1 MHITKDASISRT
13 ADGQGITDL
22 RDAISRCKICAP
34 YLPNPPRPLAF
45 FSGTARIVIIGQAP
59 GRLAHESGIAWNDPS
74 GRRLREWMDVDETT
88 FFDQG
93 RIAIVPMGFCFPGTG
108 SSGDLPP
115 RPECA
120 PRWQG
125 LIGEMLPAGHLRL
138 LVGNYAQAAYLPKAT
153 GQNLVDRVRWSY
165 DQDSN
170 QIVLPHPSW
179 RVTGWMKRNPW
190 FESEIIPWLRRRIDA
205 ALKQESTTS

>member
-13 ADGQGITDL
+13 AGDQAITDL
-22 RDAISRCKICAP
+22 RDAISRCQICTA

-45 FSGTARIVIIGQAP
+45 FSATARIVITGQAP

-74 GRRLREWMDVDETT
+74 GRRLREWMEVDEAT
-88 FFDQG
+88 FYNQD

-120 PRWQG
+120 PRWHG
-125 LIGEMLPAGHLRL
+125 PIREVLAASHLRL
-138 LVGNYAQAAYLPKAT
+138 LVGNFAQAAYLPKAA
-153 GQNLVDRVRWSY
+153 GKNLVDRVRWSY
-165 DQDSN
+165 HQDAS
-170 QIVLPHPSW
+170 QIALPHPSW

-190 FESEIIPWLRRRIDA
+190 FESEVVPWLRRRIDT
-205 ALKQESTTS
+205 ALK